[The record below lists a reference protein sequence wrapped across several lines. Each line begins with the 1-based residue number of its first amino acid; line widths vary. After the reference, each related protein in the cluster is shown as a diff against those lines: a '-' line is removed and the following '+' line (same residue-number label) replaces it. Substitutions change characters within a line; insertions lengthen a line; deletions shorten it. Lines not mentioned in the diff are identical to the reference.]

1 MSEFTNTYIAINNIS
16 DFTNNWGSNNTIKS
30 DNREQWLAICELFF
44 NAGNYKQ
51 KSQNKWHNE
60 IRERAL
66 LNMYGYTP
74 EQIDQ
79 CCGHS
84 STYGDKLNNL
94 NTAWRDILND
104 TTKDYCIKND
114 LDESSVPEFNKLVQ
128 KGGNNFNWDFELSKQ
143 DNSHPIKIE
152 FKYID
157 KAGSG
162 INQLSQFKGQV
173 TESVIGK
180 QIFKGDSYCNFFWD
194 NSHFEKM
201 WTDVK
206 SALDSTKYD
215 ESIKPEKKDLWIKSA
230 KCSSAPPANSKYKD
244 FHDFM
249 RVLNAEKSGT
259 YKTQSDAK
267 KITVN
272 KSFANF
278 INEKN
283 KNNQINTEEF
293 DKMFKAQIGKCF
305 CILNKTGEFTYQ
317 YLPTFTIDGIH
328 TNDTHAFFLLTSMTD
343 FDVKV
348 DMSWGNGGA
357 GNNNP
362 RMLISL
368 CNKITSAGGGRRK
381 KYNGGNGDNEIDEDD
396 EDETEQDYLPE
407 DPIMPELNALNK
419 MKENNNSRY
428 YTRSGRESIQ
438 TQFYTPGATGMNGGK
453 RKSKKSKRK
462 TKKSKSKKSKSKK
475 SKTKSKR
482 GRKTQRKT
490 RK

>member
-1 MSEFTNTYIAINNIS
+1 MAEFTNNEYIAINNIT
-16 DFTNNWGSNNTIKS
+16 DFTKKWGEDNTIAS
-30 DNREQWLAICELFF
+30 VNRDQWLAICELFF

-74 EQIDQ
+74 DQISA
-79 CCGHS
+79 CCGYS
-84 STYGDKLNNL
+84 SEYGTRLNDL
-94 NTAWRDILND
+94 NTAWRNILID
-104 TTKDYCIKND
+104 TTEDYCKKTD
-114 LDESSVPEFNKLVQ
+114 GLDESSVTEFNKLVQ

-173 TESVIGK
+173 TESAIGK
-180 QIFKGDSYCNFFWD
+180 QIFKGESYCNFFWD
-194 NSHFEKM
+194 ERHFEQM

-206 SALDSTKYD
+206 SALDSTKYN
-215 ESIKPEKKDLWIKSA
+215 ESIKPTKREDWIKSA
-230 KCSSAPPANSKYKD
+230 KCSSAPPSGSKYKD

-249 RVLNAEKSGT
+249 RVLNAEKSGK
-259 YKTQSDAK
+259 YKTQGDAK
-267 KITVN
+267 KNTVN
-272 KSFANF
+272 KSFADF

-293 DKMFKAQIGKCF
+293 DKMFKAQTGKCF
-305 CILNKTGEFTYQ
+305 CILNKNGEFTYQ
-317 YLPTFTIDGIH
+317 YLPTFTIDRIH
-328 TNDTHAFFLLTSMTD
+328 TNDTHAFFLITSMTD

-368 CNKITSAGGGRRK
+368 CNKVQSIGGRRKK
-381 KYNGGNGDNEIDEDD
+381 KYNGGNGDNEINEDD

-407 DPIMPELNALNK
+407 DPIMTELKNLDE
-419 MKENNNSRY
+419 MKQINNSRY
-428 YTRSGRESIQ
+428 YTRSGRESKQ
-438 TQFYTPGATGMNGGK
+438 TQFYRPGDTGMNGGK
-453 RKSKKSKRK
+453 IKSKKSRKTKRKSKKNKRKQRK
-462 TKKSKSKKSKSKK
+462 TKK
-475 SKTKSKR
+475 
-482 GRKTQRKT
+482 GRKSRK
-490 RK
+490 

>member
-1 MSEFTNTYIAINNIS
+1 MTDYIAINNIN
-16 DFTNNWGSNNTIKS
+16 DFNNKWGSNNTINA
-30 DNREQWLAICELFF
+30 DNSPQWLAICELFF

-66 LNMYGYTP
+66 LNLYGYTP
-74 EQIDQ
+74 LQIDQ

-84 STYGDKLNNL
+84 STFSNKLKDL
-94 NTAWRDILND
+94 NTAWRAILID
-104 TTKDYCIKND
+104 TTRDYCEKTD
-114 LDESSVPEFNKLVQ
+114 GLDESSIPEFNKLVQ

-143 DNSHPIKIE
+143 DNSYPIKIE

-173 TESVIGK
+173 TESKIGLD
-180 QIFKGDSYCNFFWD
+180 IFKGESYCHFFWD
-194 NSHFEKM
+194 NGHFEQM

-206 SALDSTKYD
+206 SALDSTEYD
-215 ESIKPEKKDLWIKSA
+215 ESIKPEKKNLWIKSA
-230 KCSSAPPANSKYKD
+230 KCSSAPPASSTYKD

-267 KITVN
+267 KLTVN
-272 KSFANF
+272 KSFAAF
-278 INEKN
+278 INKRKE
-283 KNNQINTEEF
+283 NNEINIEVF
-293 DKMFKAQIGKCF
+293 DKMFKAQTGKCF
-305 CILNKTGEFTYQ
+305 CILNKSGEFTYQ
-317 YLPTFTIDGIH
+317 YLPTFTIEGIH

-343 FDVKV
+343 FDVKI

-368 CNKITSAGGGRRK
+368 CNKVKSVGGRIKK
-381 KYNGGNGDNEIDEDD
+381 KYNGGKDSNEINEDD

-407 DPIMPELNALNK
+407 DPIMIELNALNK
-419 MKENNNSRY
+419 MKETNNSRY
-428 YTRSGRESIQ
+428 YTRSGRESVQ
-438 TQFYTPGATGMNGGK
+438 TQFYRPGATGMNGGK

-462 TKKSKSKKSKSKK
+462 TKKAKKSKK

-482 GRKTQRKT
+482 GRRTHRKT
-490 RK
+490 KK

>member
-1 MSEFTNTYIAINNIS
+1 MTDYIAINNIT
-16 DFTNNWGSNNTIKS
+16 DFTKKWGSKNDINA

-44 NAGNYKQ
+44 NAGKYKQ
-51 KSQNKWHNE
+51 KSKNKWHNE

-66 LNMYGYTP
+66 LNMYGYNDD
-74 EQIDQ
+74 QISI
-79 CCGHS
+79 CCSHS
-84 STYGDKLNNL
+84 SNYGSKLNDL
-94 NTAWRDILND
+94 NKAWRNVLID
-104 TTKDYCIKND
+104 TTRDYCIKNN
-114 LDESSVPEFNKLVQ
+114 LDESSVTEFNKLVQ

-157 KAGSG
+157 KVGSG

-173 TESVIGK
+173 TESAIGRK
-180 QIFKGDSYCNFFWD
+180 IFKGDSYCEFFWD
-194 NSHFEKM
+194 KGHFEKM
-201 WTDVK
+201 WSDVE
-206 SALDSTKYD
+206 SALASSGY
-215 ESIKPEKKDLWIKSA
+215 ENSIKPTEKEIWIKSA
-230 KCSSAPPANSKYKD
+230 KVSSAPPASSKYKK
-244 FHDFM
+244 FHDFL

-272 KSFANF
+272 KSFADF

-283 KNNQINTEEF
+283 TNDQINTDIF
-293 DKMFKAQIGKCF
+293 DEMFKAQTGKCF
-305 CILNKTGEFTYQ
+305 CILNKNGEFTYQ
-317 YLPTFTIDGIH
+317 YLPTFTINGIH
-328 TNDTHAFFLLTSMTD
+328 TNNTHAFFLLTSMTD

-368 CNKITSAGGGRRK
+368 CNKVKSGGGRRK
-381 KYNGGNGDNEIDEDD
+381 KYKGGNGDNEIDEDD

-407 DPIMPELNALNK
+407 DPIMTELNALNK

-428 YTRSGRESIQ
+428 YTRSGRESKQ
-438 TQFYTPGATGMNGGK
+438 TQFYSPETIGVKRKRGGK
-453 RKSKKSKRK
+453 KKTRKSKKSKKMTKKVKRKVRK
-462 TKKSKSKKSKSKK
+462 TKKKSKK
-475 SKTKSKR
+475 
-482 GRKTQRKT
+482 
-490 RK
+490 

>member
-1 MSEFTNTYIAINNIS
+1 MLYYYIDMTDYIAINNIT
-16 DFTNNWGSNNTIKS
+16 DFTKKWGSDNTIAH

-66 LNMYGYTP
+66 LNMYGYNTD
-74 EQIDQ
+74 QIST
-79 CCGHS
+79 CCSHS
-84 STYGDKLNNL
+84 PTYGDKLNNL
-94 NTAWRDILND
+94 NTAWRNILID
-104 TTKDYCIKND
+104 TTKDYCIKNN
-114 LDESSVPEFNKLVQ
+114 LDESSIPEFNKLVQ
-128 KGGNNFNWDFELSKQ
+128 KGGNNFNWDFELSKE
-143 DNSHPIKIE
+143 DKSHPIKIE

-173 TESVIGK
+173 TESAIGRK
-180 QIFKGDSYCNFFWD
+180 IFKGDSYCDFFWD
-194 NSHFEKM
+194 KGHFEQM
-201 WTDVK
+201 WRDIE
-206 SALDSTKYD
+206 SALASSGYD
-215 ESIKPEKKDLWIKSA
+215 NSIKPEKKDLWIKSA
-230 KCSSAPPANSKYKD
+230 KCSSAPPASSKYKK
-244 FHDFM
+244 FHDFL
-249 RVLNAEKSGT
+249 RVLNDGKKTT

-272 KSFANF
+272 KSFTDF

-283 KNNQINTEEF
+283 TNDQINTDIF
-293 DKMFKAQIGKCF
+293 DEMFKAQTGKCF
-305 CILNKTGEFTYQ
+305 CILNKNGEFTYQ

-328 TNDTHAFFLLTSMTD
+328 TNNTHAFFLLTSMTD

-368 CNKITSAGGGRRK
+368 CNKVKSGGRRK
-381 KYNGGNGDNEIDEDD
+381 KYKGGNGDNEIDEDD

-407 DPIMPELNALNK
+407 DPIMKELQALDN
-419 MKENNNSRY
+419 MKRNNNSKY
-428 YTRSGRESIQ
+428 YTRYGREVKQ
-438 TQFYTPGATGMNGGK
+438 TQFYSPETIGVKRKRGGK
-453 RKSKKSKRK
+453 KKTRKSRKSKKTTKKGKKKTKKVKRK
-462 TKKSKSKKSKSKK
+462 TKKH
-475 SKTKSKR
+475 
-482 GRKTQRKT
+482 
-490 RK
+490 